1 MDEQAQ
7 LDLMKQVGEKA
18 VEYVKDGMIVGL
30 GTGRTTEFAIKKIGE
45 MVNDGLEITGI
56 PTSVRSDKLARELN
70 IPLSDLDEHQEL
82 DVTIDGAD
90 EVDPNF
96 NLIKGMG
103 GALFREKIVA
113 YNSKQE
119 IIVVDESKMVD
130 ILGGKQPISWLPVEV
145 SRYGWKTCKKHLLSK
160 FEVVTEIKL
169 RTNLENEEPYITDN
183 NNYILDCQ
191 VTAIADPREIEI
203 ELNNIPGVI
212 ENGIFSNLT
221 DIVIV
226 GWMDKGI
233 EVLLGIS

>member
-1 MDEQAQ
+1 MDEEAQ
-7 LDLMKQVGEKA
+7 LELMKQVGEKA
-18 VEYVKDGMIVGL
+18 TEYVKDGMIVGL

-45 MVNDGLEITGI
+45 MVKDGLDITGI

-70 IPLSDLDEHQEL
+70 IPLTDLEEHQEL

-119 IIVVDESKMVD
+119 IIVVDESKIVE

-145 SRYGWKTCKKHLLSK
+145 SKYGWKTCKKHLATK
-160 FEVVTEIKL
+160 FDVVTDIKL
-169 RTNLENEEPYITDN
+169 RTNRDSDEAYITDN

-191 VTAIADPREIEI
+191 ITAIADPREIEI

-212 ENGIFSNLT
+212 ENGIFSSLS

-233 EVLLGIS
+233 EVLLCIS

>member
-7 LDLMKQVGEKA
+7 LELMKQVGEKA
-18 VEYVKDGMIVGL
+18 AEYVKDGMIVGL

-45 MVNDGLEITGI
+45 MVKDGLDITGI

-70 IPLSDLDEHQEL
+70 IPLTDLEEHQEL

-130 ILGGKQPISWLPVEV
+130 NLGEKQPVSWLPVEV
-145 SRYGWKTCKKHLLSK
+145 SRYGWKTCKKHLATN

-169 RTNLENEEPYITDN
+169 RTSLDNEEAYITDN

-203 ELNNIPGVI
+203 EINNIPGVI

-226 GWMDKGI
+226 GWLDKGI

>member
-7 LDLMKQVGEKA
+7 LELMKQVGEKA
-18 VEYVKDGMIVGL
+18 TEYVKDGMIIGL

-45 MVNDGLEITGI
+45 LVKDGLDITGI

-70 IPLSDLDEHQEL
+70 IPLTDLDEHPEL

-90 EVDPNF
+90 EVDPNY

-113 YNSKQE
+113 YNSIQE
-119 IIVVDESKMVD
+119 IIVVDESKMVKN
-130 ILGGKQPISWLPVEV
+130 LGEKQPFSWLPVEV
-145 SRYGWKTCKKHLLSK
+145 SRYGWKTCKKHLVTKFDVISK
-160 FEVVTEIKL
+160 IKL
-169 RTNLENEEPYITDN
+169 RTNKNTDEVFISDFD
-183 NNYILDCQ
+183 NYILDCQ